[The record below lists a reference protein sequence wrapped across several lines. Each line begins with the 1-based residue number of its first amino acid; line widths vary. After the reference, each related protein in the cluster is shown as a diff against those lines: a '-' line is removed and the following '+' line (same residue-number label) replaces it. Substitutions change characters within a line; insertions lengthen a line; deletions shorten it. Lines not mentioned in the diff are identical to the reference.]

1 MALGGIYMKK
11 IKDFIKT
18 CRLNYQTKKEDELLR
33 LIIYYAI
40 KFDPISILD
49 RPLLFCSRFNEKTVK
64 SVADALGYDFL
75 FYPEKNRHSSIIIFS
90 EKTGTCEGD

>member
-1 MALGGIYMKK
+1 MKK
-11 IKDFIKT
+11 IKDFIKN
-18 CRLNYQTKKEDELLR
+18 CRLNYQVKKEQELLK
-33 LIIYYAI
+33 IIVIYAVN
-40 KFDPISILD
+40 FYPISFLD
-49 RPLLFCSRFNEKTVK
+49 KPLLILSHFSEKTVK